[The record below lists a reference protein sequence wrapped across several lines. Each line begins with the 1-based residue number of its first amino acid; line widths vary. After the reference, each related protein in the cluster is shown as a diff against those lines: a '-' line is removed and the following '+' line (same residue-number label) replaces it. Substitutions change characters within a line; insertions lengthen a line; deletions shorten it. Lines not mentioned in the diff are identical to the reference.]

1 MKRLIISDL
10 HLGSLY
16 SKEKELV
23 EFFKN
28 NSDFDELILAGD
40 IIDFIRV
47 PYFTE
52 QSTKLFKFVSTFP
65 GNVIYIIGNHDLP
78 FKNCAGNYMFG
89 VFFEEKYEFEENGKK
104 FRIEHGDRYEKG
116 IIHRRSLMNLISVLQ
131 DILER
136 AFKWNLSAWWQHLFT
151 RKKKA
156 RRIWDILQWNTDA
169 DVFIMGHNHEPEVLI
184 WVNEYE
190 EIKTYV
196 NCGDWT
202 DHCTYVTVIDGVTRL
217 KKFGVCSDTEEGQVL

>member
-10 HLGSLY
+10 HLGSY
-16 SKEKELV
+16 YTKEAQLIQ
-23 EFFKN
+23 FFEE

-52 QSTKLFKFVSTFP
+52 QTAKLFNFVSNFP
-65 GNVIYIIGNHDLP
+65 GKVVYIVGNHDLP
-78 FKNCAGNYMFG
+78 FKNCVGHYMFG
-89 VFFEEKYEFEENGKK
+89 VHFENQYEFEEKGKK

-116 IIHRRSLMNLISVLQ
+116 IIHRRSLMNLISVIQ

-136 AFKWNLSAWWQHLFT
+136 AFKWNLSAWWQSLFT
-151 RKKKA
+151 KKKKA
-156 RRIWDILQWNTDA
+156 RKIWDILQWNEDA

-184 WVNEYE
+184 WLNDDED
-190 EIKTYV
+190 IKTYV

-217 KKFGVCSDTEEGQVL
+217 KKFE

>member
-1 MKRLIISDL
+1 MRRLIISDL
-10 HLGSLY
+10 HLGSFY
-16 SKEKELV
+16 TKERELIN
-23 EFFKN
+23 FFKEN
-28 NSDFDELILAGD
+28 NDFDELILAGD

-47 PYFTE
+47 PQFTE
-52 QSTKLFKFVSTFP
+52 QTTKLFEFVSNFE
-65 GNVIYIIGNHDLP
+65 GKIFYIVGNHDLP
-78 FKNCAGNYMFG
+78 FKNCIGNHLFG
-89 VFFEEKYEFEENGKK
+89 VEFVEYYEFKEEGKK

-116 IIHRRSLMNLISVLQ
+116 IIHRRSLMNIISVFQ

-136 AFKWNLSAWWQHLFT
+136 AFKWNLSAWWQSLFA
-151 RKKKA
+151 KKKKV
-156 RRIWDILQWNTDA
+156 RRIWDILQWNEEA

-184 WVNEYE
+184 WVNEHE

-217 KKFGVCSDTEEGQVL
+217 KKFILP

>member
-16 SKEKELV
+16 SKESELI
-23 EFFKN
+23 EFFEN
-28 NSDFDELILAGD
+28 NSDYDELILAGD

-52 QSTKLFKFVSTFP
+52 QSTKLFQFVSSFP
-65 GNVIYIIGNHDLP
+65 GKTVYIVGNHDLP
-78 FKNCAGNYMFG
+78 FQNCAGSYMFG
-89 VFFEEKYEFEENGKK
+89 VHFETQYEFTENGKK

-116 IIHRRSLMNLISVLQ
+116 IIHRRSLMNIISVLQ

-136 AFKWNLSAWWQHLFT
+136 AFKWNLSAWWQSLFT
-151 RKKKA
+151 KRKKA
-156 RRIWDILQWNTDA
+156 RRIWDILEWNSDA

-184 WVNEYE
+184 WVNERE
-190 EIKTYV
+190 QIKTYV

-217 KKFGVCSDTEEGQVL
+217 KQFAGFSDI